1 MIPSLTSRGRRAL
14 RCFSLAIAAGVLSG
28 CPAPPPD
35 PGPPPSPPDVAR
47 IEYPDTSDE
56 PPAPVLPDPRASL
69 PAIDEAPAPAREAD
83 SAAPPANARAGPAYS
98 VQVFASEA
106 REGADAVAQRVGA
119 GLSEPVEVVHEP
131 DGMWRVYAGS
141 AASRGSIDAL
151 RDRLRAQGFPE
162 AWTKRRGASAAPNR
176 AVAPL
181 TSGPVYSVQ
190 VFAADN
196 EANARRVAD
205 AVRSDTPM
213 AVFVER
219 DGALWK
225 VYVGRSSNR
234 GAVDSERDR
243 LRVSGYPDAW
253 TTRR

>member
-1 MIPSLTSRGRRAL
+1 MIPSLMFRGRRAL
-14 RCFSLAIAAGVLSG
+14 RCLSG

-56 PPAPVLPDPRASL
+56 PPAPVLPDPRATL
-69 PAIDEAPAPAREAD
+69 PAIDEVPAPTPEAA
-83 SAAPPANARAGPAYS
+83 SVAPPANEPTGPAYS

-106 REGADAVAQRVGA
+106 REGADAAAQRVGA
-119 GLSEPVEVVHEP
+119 GLSAPVEVVHEP

-141 AASRGSIDAL
+141 AASRRSIDAL

-162 AWTKRRGASAAPNR
+162 AWTKRRGASAASSP
-176 AVAPL
+176 AVAPPAN
-181 TSGPVYSVQ
+181 GPAYSVQ

-225 VYVGRSSNR
+225 VYVGRSSSR
-234 GAVDSERDR
+234 GAIDSERDR